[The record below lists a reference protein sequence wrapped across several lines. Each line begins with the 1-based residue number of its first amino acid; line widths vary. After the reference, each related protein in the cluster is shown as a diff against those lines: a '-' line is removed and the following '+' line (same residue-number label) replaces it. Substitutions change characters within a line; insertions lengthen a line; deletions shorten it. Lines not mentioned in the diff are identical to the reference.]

1 MKRTSIFKR
10 LIALVFALT
19 VVYTV
24 SVKEVHYL
32 FSQHQ
37 VHEHCENHLHSDEHQ
52 EDCSVCKFDISLF
65 TDVLYTET
73 CINHEFLSYSKNR
86 DYHSV
91 LYSFSVL
98 NISLR
103 GPPALAWLLG

>member
-1 MKRTSIFKR
+1 MKRTSLFKR
-10 LIALVFALT
+10 LLALVFAVA

-52 EDCSVCKFDISLF
+52 EDCSVCKFDIAAF
-65 TDVLYTET
+65 TDQLYTYHHTVQISDKAET
-73 CINHEFLSYSKNR
+73 VSLYLSPFTVSCFS
-86 DYHSV
+86 SV
-91 LYSFSVL
+91 T
-98 NISLR
+98 LR
-103 GPPALAWLLG
+103 GPPARV